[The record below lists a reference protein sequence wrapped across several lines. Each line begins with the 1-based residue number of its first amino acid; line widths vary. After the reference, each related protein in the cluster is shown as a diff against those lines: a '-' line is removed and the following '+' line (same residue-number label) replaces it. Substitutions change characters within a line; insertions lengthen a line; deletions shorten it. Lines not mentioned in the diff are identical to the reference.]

1 MKRYAKTALWITFGL
16 LFGLTIVKVSTLM
29 YEIYSFM
36 HSQLSSDRRGKY
48 KQLIYKLQHLPLA
61 GRVTFTS
68 LSNSNRLIQTIMK
81 TKLFL
86 LLLALSVLRTQAQS
100 LSIKGRVTDASQE
113 AVIAANVSLWTI
125 DSTLVTGVTSD
136 AQGKFALHKIKA
148 GDYRLSISFIGLQ
161 SENILL
167 KLNKSLDLGD
177 VQLQEDAVSLGE
189 VTVSASNVLQRVDRQ
204 IILPSES
211 QLKRSFGAYDLLNN
225 LGIARLQVDN
235 LSNSMSVS
243 GGGSVQTR
251 INGIKVT
258 DKEIAA
264 VRAKDVLRVEFI
276 EDPGKQYGDDE
287 LGAVVN
293 IILRRRE
300 TGGVVNFQLSDSPH
314 TLWGENFLSAKFNYK
329 NSEWGIDY
337 FNKNGKYHSRLESH
351 ETFYLGD
358 RTIDRIKEGI
368 EDESPSLSFINN
380 LNLTYNLTKADKY
393 VFNAI
398 FRNNLSNAPY
408 QNELNKMWAV
418 GSTESI
424 YSYVNNHTSSY
435 SPALDLYFQH
445 TLPHQQS
452 IQVNVTG
459 TLIHTKNNRKYKEYK
474 DENAPLAD
482 IQTLVDGDKRS
493 VIGEAIYE
501 KNFKEVKLSGGARHY
516 QMRTE
521 NEYKGSHPTTS
532 KMDQSQT
539 SAFFEVQG
547 KVKDFSY
554 AGSVGMTRAWFK
566 ESEED
571 HAYYT
576 FTPTVRLSY
585 NLKKAGFLRYRFNIS
600 PAIPSLG
607 SLTDVEQAMDTIQIV
622 RGNPLL
628 KTYQQFTNSLSYSYS
643 KKQFNANLS
652 VRHQYY
658 DNPIMESIFVED
670 GKLILKDENQ
680 RSFQS
685 LNAELMVGINGA
697 TLFGLKDFLTL
708 YASGGY
714 TRSWSEGL
722 NYSHMYD
729 EFYYSVM
736 AQVQYKDFSLL
747 GQFRKVQNNF
757 FGETIKKN
765 ENQTAFMAM
774 YTRQNLQAGIGIMF
788 PFTNNYK
795 VGKERISKVAPF
807 RSETFVRETGQMVV
821 LRVGYTFEFGRKHKA
836 GNKGLNNSDTDSG
849 IINMQR

>member
-1 MKRYAKTALWITFGL
+1 MAGLQNVPGTPEPGSYYLCLSELVSYKRVDLAVEACTRTG
-16 LFGLTIVKVSTLM
+16 
-29 YEIYSFM
+29 
-36 HSQLSSDRRGKY
+36 RR
-48 KQLIYKLQHLPLA
+48 
-61 GRVTFTS
+61 
-68 LSNSNRLIQTIMK
+68 
-81 TKLFL
+81 
-86 LLLALSVLRTQAQS
+86 
-100 LSIKGRVTDASQE
+100 
-113 AVIAANVSLWTI
+113 
-125 DSTLVTGVTSD
+125 LVV
-136 AQGKFALHKIKA
+136 A
-148 GDYRLSISFIGLQ
+148 GDGPER
-161 SENILL
+161 
-167 KLNKSLDLGD
+167 K
-177 VQLQEDAVSLGE
+177 
-189 VTVSASNVLQRVDRQ
+189 
-204 IILPSES
+204 
-211 QLKRSFGAYDLLNN
+211 
-225 LGIARLQVDN
+225 
-235 LSNSMSVS
+235 
-243 GGGSVQTR
+243 
-251 INGIKVT
+251 
-258 DKEIAA
+258 
-264 VRAKDVLRVEFI
+264 
-276 EDPGKQYGDDE
+276 
-287 LGAVVN
+287 
-293 IILRRRE
+293 
-300 TGGVVNFQLSDSPH
+300 
-314 TLWGENFLSAKFNYK
+314 
-329 NSEWGIDY
+329 
-337 FNKNGKYHSRLESH
+337 RLESIAGPTVSFVGRVDNAALPALYAGCKAFLFPGEEDFGITPLEAMAAGRPVIAYGRGGVLDSVADG
-351 ETFYLGD
+351 ET
-358 RTIDRIKEGI
+358 GI
-368 EDESPSLSFINN
+368 FFERQTADA
-380 LNLTYNLTKADKY
+380 LT
-393 VFNAI
+393 
-398 FRNNLSNAPY
+398 
-408 QNELNKMWAV
+408 E
-418 GSTESI
+418 
-424 YSYVNNHTSSY
+424 
-435 SPALDLYFQH
+435 ALDLYFQH

-521 NEYKGSHPTTS
+521 NEYKGSNPTTS

-685 LNAELMVGINGA
+685 LNTELMAGINGA

-736 AQVQYKDFSLL
+736 AQVQYKGLSLL

>member
-1 MKRYAKTALWITFGL
+1 M
-16 LFGLTIVKVSTLM
+16 
-29 YEIYSFM
+29 
-36 HSQLSSDRRGKY
+36 
-48 KQLIYKLQHLPLA
+48 
-61 GRVTFTS
+61 TFTS

-408 QNELNKMWAV
+408 QNELNKMWAA

-685 LNAELMVGINGA
+685 LNTELMAGINGA

-774 YTRQNLQAGIGIMF
+774 YTRRNLQAGIGIMF

>member
-1 MKRYAKTALWITFGL
+1 M
-16 LFGLTIVKVSTLM
+16 
-29 YEIYSFM
+29 
-36 HSQLSSDRRGKY
+36 
-48 KQLIYKLQHLPLA
+48 
-61 GRVTFTS
+61 TFTS

-136 AQGKFALHKIKA
+136 AQGKFALPKIKA

-243 GGGSVQTR
+243 GGGAVQTR

-521 NEYKGSHPTTS
+521 NEYKGSNPTTS

-774 YTRQNLQAGIGIMF
+774 YTRRNLQAGIGIMF

>member
-1 MKRYAKTALWITFGL
+1 M
-16 LFGLTIVKVSTLM
+16 
-29 YEIYSFM
+29 
-36 HSQLSSDRRGKY
+36 
-48 KQLIYKLQHLPLA
+48 
-61 GRVTFTS
+61 
-68 LSNSNRLIQTIMK
+68 
-81 TKLFL
+81 
-86 LLLALSVLRTQAQS
+86 
-100 LSIKGRVTDASQE
+100 
-113 AVIAANVSLWTI
+113 
-125 DSTLVTGVTSD
+125 
-136 AQGKFALHKIKA
+136 
-148 GDYRLSISFIGLQ
+148 
-161 SENILL
+161 
-167 KLNKSLDLGD
+167 
-177 VQLQEDAVSLGE
+177 
-189 VTVSASNVLQRVDRQ
+189 
-204 IILPSES
+204 
-211 QLKRSFGAYDLLNN
+211 
-225 LGIARLQVDN
+225 
-235 LSNSMSVS
+235 
-243 GGGSVQTR
+243 
-251 INGIKVT
+251 
-258 DKEIAA
+258 
-264 VRAKDVLRVEFI
+264 
-276 EDPGKQYGDDE
+276 
-287 LGAVVN
+287 
-293 IILRRRE
+293 
-300 TGGVVNFQLSDSPH
+300 
-314 TLWGENFLSAKFNYK
+314 
-329 NSEWGIDY
+329 
-337 FNKNGKYHSRLESH
+337 
-351 ETFYLGD
+351 
-358 RTIDRIKEGI
+358 
-368 EDESPSLSFINN
+368 
-380 LNLTYNLTKADKY
+380 
-393 VFNAI
+393 
-398 FRNNLSNAPY
+398 
-408 QNELNKMWAV
+408 
-418 GSTESI
+418 
-424 YSYVNNHTSSY
+424 
-435 SPALDLYFQH
+435 
-445 TLPHQQS
+445 
-452 IQVNVTG
+452 NVTG

-474 DENAPLAD
+474 DESAPLAD

-501 KNFKEVKLSGGARHY
+501 KSFKEVKLSGGARHY

-521 NEYKGSHPTTS
+521 NEYKGSNPTTS

-685 LNAELMVGINGA
+685 LNTELMAGINGA

-774 YTRQNLQAGIGIMF
+774 YTRRNLQAGIGIMF

-795 VGKERISKVAPF
+795 VGKERISEVAPF

-821 LRVGYTFEFGRKHKA
+821 LRMGYTFEFGRKHKA

>member
-1 MKRYAKTALWITFGL
+1 M
-16 LFGLTIVKVSTLM
+16 
-29 YEIYSFM
+29 
-36 HSQLSSDRRGKY
+36 
-48 KQLIYKLQHLPLA
+48 
-61 GRVTFTS
+61 TFTS

-81 TKLFL
+81 TQLFL
-86 LLLALSVLRTQAQS
+86 LLLALSVLSTQAQS

-136 AQGKFALHKIKA
+136 AQGKFALPKIKA

-243 GGGSVQTR
+243 GGGAVQTR

-408 QNELNKMWAV
+408 QNELNKMWAA

-566 ESEED
+566 ESEEE

-708 YASGGY
+708 YTSGGY

-774 YTRQNLQAGIGIMF
+774 YTRRNLQAGIGIMF

-821 LRVGYTFEFGRKHKA
+821 LRMGYTFEFGRKHKA

>member
-1 MKRYAKTALWITFGL
+1 M
-16 LFGLTIVKVSTLM
+16 
-29 YEIYSFM
+29 
-36 HSQLSSDRRGKY
+36 
-48 KQLIYKLQHLPLA
+48 
-61 GRVTFTS
+61 TFTS

-136 AQGKFALHKIKA
+136 AQGKFALPKIKA

-452 IQVNVTG
+452 IQMNVTG

-474 DENAPLAD
+474 DENVPLAD

-501 KNFKEVKLSGGARHY
+501 KSFKEVKLSGGARHY

-521 NEYKGSHPTTS
+521 NEYKGSNPTTS

-685 LNAELMVGINGA
+685 LNTELMAGINGA

-774 YTRQNLQAGIGIMF
+774 YTRRNLQAGIGIMF

>member
-1 MKRYAKTALWITFGL
+1 M
-16 LFGLTIVKVSTLM
+16 
-29 YEIYSFM
+29 
-36 HSQLSSDRRGKY
+36 
-48 KQLIYKLQHLPLA
+48 
-61 GRVTFTS
+61 TFTS

-501 KNFKEVKLSGGARHY
+501 KNFKEVKLSGGVRHY

-685 LNAELMVGINGA
+685 LNTELMAGINGA

-774 YTRQNLQAGIGIMF
+774 YTRRNLQAGIGIMF

-821 LRVGYTFEFGRKHKA
+821 LRMGYTFEFGRKHKA

>member
-1 MKRYAKTALWITFGL
+1 M
-16 LFGLTIVKVSTLM
+16 
-29 YEIYSFM
+29 
-36 HSQLSSDRRGKY
+36 
-48 KQLIYKLQHLPLA
+48 
-61 GRVTFTS
+61 TFTS

-521 NEYKGSHPTTS
+521 NEYKGSNPTTS

>member
-1 MKRYAKTALWITFGL
+1 M
-16 LFGLTIVKVSTLM
+16 
-29 YEIYSFM
+29 
-36 HSQLSSDRRGKY
+36 
-48 KQLIYKLQHLPLA
+48 
-61 GRVTFTS
+61 TFTS

-368 EDESPSLSFINN
+368 EDESPYLSFINN

-398 FRNNLSNAPY
+398 CCNNLSNAHY

-685 LNAELMVGINGA
+685 LNTELMAGINGA

>member
-1 MKRYAKTALWITFGL
+1 M
-16 LFGLTIVKVSTLM
+16 
-29 YEIYSFM
+29 
-36 HSQLSSDRRGKY
+36 
-48 KQLIYKLQHLPLA
+48 
-61 GRVTFTS
+61 TFTS

-452 IQVNVTG
+452 IQMNVTG

-474 DENAPLAD
+474 DENVPLAD

-501 KNFKEVKLSGGARHY
+501 KSFKEVKLSGGARHY

-521 NEYKGSHPTTS
+521 NEYKGSNPTTS

-685 LNAELMVGINGA
+685 LNTELMAGINGA

-774 YTRQNLQAGIGIMF
+774 YTRRNLQAGIGIMF

>member
-1 MKRYAKTALWITFGL
+1 M
-16 LFGLTIVKVSTLM
+16 
-29 YEIYSFM
+29 
-36 HSQLSSDRRGKY
+36 
-48 KQLIYKLQHLPLA
+48 
-61 GRVTFTS
+61 TFTS

-501 KNFKEVKLSGGARHY
+501 KNFKEVKLSGGVRHY

>member
-1 MKRYAKTALWITFGL
+1 M
-16 LFGLTIVKVSTLM
+16 
-29 YEIYSFM
+29 
-36 HSQLSSDRRGKY
+36 
-48 KQLIYKLQHLPLA
+48 
-61 GRVTFTS
+61 TFTS

-408 QNELNKMWAV
+408 QNELNKMWAA

-521 NEYKGSHPTTS
+521 NEYKGSNPTTS

-566 ESEED
+566 ESEEE

-685 LNAELMVGINGA
+685 LNTELMAGINGA

>member
-1 MKRYAKTALWITFGL
+1 M
-16 LFGLTIVKVSTLM
+16 
-29 YEIYSFM
+29 
-36 HSQLSSDRRGKY
+36 
-48 KQLIYKLQHLPLA
+48 
-61 GRVTFTS
+61 TFTS

-81 TKLFL
+81 TQLFL
-86 LLLALSVLRTQAQS
+86 LLLALSVLSTQAQS

-521 NEYKGSHPTTS
+521 NEYKGSNPTTS

-685 LNAELMVGINGA
+685 LNTELMAGINGA

>member
-1 MKRYAKTALWITFGL
+1 M
-16 LFGLTIVKVSTLM
+16 
-29 YEIYSFM
+29 
-36 HSQLSSDRRGKY
+36 
-48 KQLIYKLQHLPLA
+48 
-61 GRVTFTS
+61 TFTS

-243 GGGSVQTR
+243 GGGAVQTR

-757 FGETIKKN
+757 FVETIKKN

-774 YTRQNLQAGIGIMF
+774 YTRRNLQAGIGIMF